1 MTSTLGI
8 SETDLHY
15 QDDDDDDE
23 LAERSTKSKGKRPA
37 SGPVKSKKPTKTSKV
52 LMSCS
57 DGIQLC

>member
-1 MTSTLGI
+1 
-8 SETDLHY
+8 LHY